1 MKRALSERW
10 LLLLSLAL
18 AACGTDRVVYHQGT
32 PLVDTTVSVTVS
44 PSAVG
49 LTCDQTV
56 RLLAIVTANAGV
68 SRSVLWASSNAGV
81 AGVDSNGLVHAL
93 GPGTAT
99 VTATSVADPR
109 KAGSAGI
116 TVAVIT
122 VPVITTAMV
131 IEAGTGQPANL
142 NAITDSI
149 DVTYNLRDPGCL
161 GGALPWVSLTASITN
176 GQDSLT
182 TTVPVPSSSTSIS
195 QVTVRLNTAAK
206 KADGTPVLHN
216 GSYTLT
222 GVLLGS
228 NGSTYRSANAVT
240 LTVAN

>member
-1 MKRALSERW
+1 MTSILSKGW
-10 LLLLSLAL
+10 LLVLLLGV
-18 AACGTDRVVYHQGT
+18 AACGTERVVYHQGT
-32 PLVDTTVSVTVS
+32 IPVDTVMSVAVS
-44 PSAVG
+44 PSAVSMQCG
-49 LTCDQTV
+49 QTV
-56 RLLAIVTANAGV
+56 QLLAAVTTNTGIN
-68 SRSVLWASSNAGV
+68 RSVLWSSSNAGV
-81 AGVDSNGLVHAL
+81 AGVDSTGLVHAL
-93 GPGTAT
+93 GIGTAT
-99 VTATSVADPR
+99 VTATSLADSR

-116 TVAVIT
+116 IVATIS
-122 VPVITTAMV
+122 VPVITTSMV

-161 GGALPWVSLTASITN
+161 GGALPWVSLTASISN

-182 TTVPVPSSSTSIS
+182 TTVPVPSSSTSLT

-228 NGSTYRSANAVT
+228 NGSTYRSANTVT